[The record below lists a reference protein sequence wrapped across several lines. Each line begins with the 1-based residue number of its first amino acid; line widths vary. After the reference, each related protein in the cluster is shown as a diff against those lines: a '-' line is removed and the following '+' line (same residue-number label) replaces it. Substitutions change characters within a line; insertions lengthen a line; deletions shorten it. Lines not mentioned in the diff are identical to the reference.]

1 MHMRYR
7 LGPDE
12 PTIADDC
19 FIAPTA
25 SIIGRVSVMQGAS
38 VWFGAVLRGDS
49 EPIAIG
55 PGSNV
60 QDNAVLHT
68 DPGFPL
74 VIEENVTIGHLAM
87 VHGCTVGAG
96 SLIGMGATV
105 MNGAK
110 IGKNCLIGACSLIT
124 EGKEI
129 PDNSVVRGSPGKVV
143 GEVSEAHLAM
153 LAATA
158 KSYQDRAQR
167 YRSTFEPI

>member
-1 MHMRYR
+1 MRYR
-7 LGPDE
+7 LGSDE
-12 PTIADDC
+12 PAVATDC
-19 FIAPTA
+19 FVAPNATL
-25 SIIGRVSVMQGAS
+25 IGRVTMLAGAS
-38 VWFGAVLRGDS
+38 VWFGAVLRGDA
-49 EPIAIG
+49 EPITIG

-74 VIEENVTIGHLAM
+74 TIEDNVTIGHLAM

-105 MNGAK
+105 MNGAT

-124 EGKEI
+124 EGKVI
-129 PDNSVVRGSPGKVV
+129 PDNSVVRGSPGKIV
-143 GEVSEAHLAM
+143 GQVSDAHLAM

-167 YRSTFEPI
+167 YRADCEPV